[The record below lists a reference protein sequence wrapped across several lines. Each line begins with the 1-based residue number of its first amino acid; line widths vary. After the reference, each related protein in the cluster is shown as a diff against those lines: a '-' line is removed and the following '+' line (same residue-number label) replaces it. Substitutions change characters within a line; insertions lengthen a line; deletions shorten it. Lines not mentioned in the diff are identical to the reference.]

1 MLCVTA
7 REGPLPRIRL
17 LMSCL
22 IVALVACKP
31 ATTSSPKI
39 EPQLADAGKKNTLNC
54 ELKNGPTGCVM
65 SNGQPDRAGRGQA
78 DSSAKK
84 AGSDQTANAASPSR
98 ETFQPWMCKQ
108 GPQAM
113 LPVWGSL
120 LTGNLGKF
128 QAYCREIE
136 GDADSETAASS
147 EGSGGGC
154 EWNGRDYGPGDSIY
168 YTEGPIMSRDLKVF
182 GQSFESLS
190 GKSGPWQQCQCS
202 STSGHWGCV

>member
-1 MLCVTA
+1 M
-7 REGPLPRIRL
+7 PRIQL

-22 IVALVACKP
+22 LVALAACKS
-31 ATTSSPKI
+31 ATTSSPQAD
-39 EPQLADAGKKNTLNC
+39 PQFADAGKKNTLNC

-65 SNGQPDRAGRGQA
+65 SNGQPDRSGRNQPVSGA
-78 DSSAKK
+78 RN
-84 AGSDQTANAASPSR
+84 AGSNQPAQLASTAQPSR

-136 GDADSETAASS
+136 GEDNSNTAASS
-147 EGSGGGC
+147 EGNAGC
-154 EWNGRDYGPGDSIY
+154 EWKGRDYGPGDSIY
-168 YTEGPIMSRDLKVF
+168 HTEGPIMSSDLTVF
-182 GQSFESLS
+182 GQSFESIT

-202 STSGHWGCV
+202 SSSGHWGCV